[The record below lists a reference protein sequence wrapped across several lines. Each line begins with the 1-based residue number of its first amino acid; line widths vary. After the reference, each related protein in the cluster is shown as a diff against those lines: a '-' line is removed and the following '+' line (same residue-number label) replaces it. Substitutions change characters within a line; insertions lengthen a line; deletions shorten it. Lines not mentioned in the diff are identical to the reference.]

1 MTYSGWGLDFLVNYA
16 LAAGLF
22 FGAWWCVR
30 GVRRWWRERRYGT
43 PAERAARAD
52 GIAPPRAIVFRRRW
66 RRWFR

>member
-1 MTYSGWGLDFLVNYA
+1 MYPGWGLDFAVNFA
-16 LAAGLF
+16 LLLGLF
-22 FGAWWCVR
+22 LSGCWFVH

-66 RRWFR
+66 FR